1 MISYETL
8 LSEIEKHL
16 TSAKNTLH
24 EQQLREQLIAIRA
37 LCDVALANRIEIQ
50 VNQKVFEHQVS
61 QPVVLENKNT
71 SLSSTKLQ
79 ENDANGDSIFDF

>member
-8 LSEIEKHL
+8 LREIEKHL
-16 TSAKNTLH
+16 KSAKNTSH
-24 EQQLREQLIAIRA
+24 EQQREQLIAIKA
-37 LCDVALANRIEIQ
+37 LCDVALANSIEIQ

-61 QPVVLENKNT
+61 QPVVMENKNI
-71 SLSSTKLQ
+71 SLSSSKLQ